1 MRLTAMTASLESHRM
16 LLWTLGMSVLLHLS
30 LLTFRLAAPE
40 AWQRVFQD
48 TPLEITLVNA
58 SSQDAPEKPQA
69 LAQTRLAGG
78 GDIPQLVLATS
89 PLPAL
94 TSEDGG
100 SDMSEAQRQ
109 IKVLEMQQMVLL
121 SVLRQELAQLEEQDR
136 SMPAEAAGNDAR
148 AQRKQRLSQQLA
160 LIEQRAQAIQ
170 GAPRKRYISPATQE
184 VPYAIYYDRLRRT
197 IELQGTE
204 HFPEAGG
211 QRLYGQL
218 VMAITIDSRGQLLS
232 TEIAESS
239 GNSLLDERAVAIV
252 RSTAPFDP
260 FSTRMRQQADQ
271 IVVVSRFRFARDNS
285 LHTRM
290 VAPREN

>member
-94 TSEDGG
+94 TSEDDG

-136 SMPAEAAGNDAR
+136 SMPAEATGNDAR

-239 GNSLLDERAVAIV
+239 GNPLLDERAVAIV

>member
-94 TSEDGG
+94 TSEDDG

-136 SMPAEAAGNDAR
+136 SMPAEATGNDAR